1 MSASQF
7 PGFVFK
13 EKRLLCQAGNYQF
26 LTPANAET
34 DADLFKHLRK
44 TGSKS
49 LPLQSKH
56 CPVCSDVLCPPRPGG
71 GCAHAVNLAQGSS
84 SWLSPG
90 LQLGSTRGAP
100 EMSSL
105 KERQRHD
112 SHPSGIPCSLHTE
125 QLPCFYSGAPWQDF

>member
-1 MSASQF
+1 MSSSQF

-13 EKRLLCQAGNYQF
+13 EKRLLCQAGNDQL

-56 CPVCSDVLCPPRPGG
+56 CLVCSDVLCPPRPSG
-71 GCAHAVNLAQGSS
+71 GCAPAVTLARGSS
-84 SWLSPG
+84 SRLSPG

-100 EMSSL
+100 EILSL
-105 KERQRHD
+105 KGRQRHD
-112 SHPSGIPCSLHTE
+112 SHPAGIPCSLHTE
-125 QLPCFYSGAPWQDF
+125 KPPCFSSGAPWQDF